1 MLQNFDALKSYT
13 DIVDRYVITSSTDLN
28 GTITSVSQAFCD
40 ISGYSQEEL
49 IGHNHNIVR
58 HPDMSADI
66 YRELWETITTG
77 KAWTGEIK
85 NRKKNGDFYWV
96 LVHIEPKWNEL
107 KQIIGYVA
115 VRQDITDKKRIET
128 LMMTDELT
136 GTYNRRFFNQRFPL
150 ELRRAKRA
158 HQWLCFLM
166 VDADNFKKYNDTYG
180 HQAGD
185 DVLKEIAQT
194 LLFTFSRAE
203 DFVFR
208 LGGEE
213 FAVLYS
219 INEPEDG
226 YMLAER
232 ARAHISSKNIDHSG
246 NLPFHRVTLSM
257 GLMILDPDKQYVSE
271 EIYKYADEALYRAK
285 ANGRNQVSIVDS
297 LNDDIELFWYYDA
310 YQ

>member
-1 MLQNFDALKSYT
+1 MLKNFESLKSHA
-13 DIVDRYVITSSTDLN
+13 DIIDRYVITSSTDVN
-28 GTITSVSQAFCD
+28 GMITSVSQAFCD
-40 ISGYSQEEL
+40 ISGYTQEEL

-58 HPDMSADI
+58 HPEMTADI

-96 LVHIEPKWNEL
+96 LIHIEPKWNEL

-185 DVLKEIAQT
+185 DVLKEIAHAPVYV
-194 LLFTFSRAE
+194 FTRG
-203 DFVFR
+203 R
-208 LGGEE
+208 L
-213 FAVLYS
+213 
-219 INEPEDG
+219 
-226 YMLAER
+226 
-232 ARAHISSKNIDHSG
+232 HIPI
-246 NLPFHRVTLSM
+246 
-257 GLMILDPDKQYVSE
+257 
-271 EIYKYADEALYRAK
+271 
-285 ANGRNQVSIVDS
+285 GR
-297 LNDDIELFWYYDA
+297 
-310 YQ
+310 